1 MKRATIYIEDDLHK
15 ALKLRSVDTGGSVS
29 KLVNDAIKQAL
40 LEDRADLADFEAR
53 DKEPTRDFEKFLKK
67 LDLNA

>member
-15 ALKLRSVDTGGSVS
+15 ALKLRSVETGGSVS

-53 DKEPTRDFEKFLKK
+53 ENEPTMDFEKFLKK
-67 LDLNA
+67 LDLNG